1 MGILVLTHPQ
11 PAQPFVQAFE
21 RLLPDERVFVD
32 RETALAQADQVQAVL
47 LWRLVPGLLA
57 PFGALRF
64 VAASAAG
71 VDKILGPHLPQ
82 DLPVT
87 RTIDPEQNLQI
98 AQYVCAMVLRHVR
111 QSSLYDAQQRDRQWK
126 RHPMPQPCDITVGLL
141 GLGESGRV
149 VAGAL
154 RALGFSVVGW
164 SRSPKTV
171 PGVIAF
177 EGPQGLTDM
186 LAQCQVL
193 VCLLP
198 LTPETEGL
206 VNARLL
212 AALPPGAFLINVAR
226 GAHVVE
232 ADLEQALRSGHL
244 AGAAL
249 DVQSS
254 EPLPADSSLW
264 EVPGLILTPHVAS
277 LPSAQTVVMQVAEN
291 LQRAR
296 RNEPLLRVVDRTRGY

>member
-1 MGILVLTHPQ
+1 
-11 PAQPFVQAFE
+11 
-21 RLLPDERVFVD
+21 
-32 RETALAQADQVQAVL
+32 
-47 LWRLVPGLLA
+47 
-57 PFGALRF
+57 
-64 VAASAAG
+64 
-71 VDKILGPHLPQ
+71 
-82 DLPVT
+82 
-87 RTIDPEQNLQI
+87 
-98 AQYVCAMVLRHVR
+98 
-111 QSSLYDAQQRDRQWK
+111 
-126 RHPMPQPCDITVGLL
+126 
-141 GLGESGRV
+141 
-149 VAGAL
+149 
-154 RALGFSVVGW
+154 
-164 SRSPKTV
+164 
-171 PGVIAF
+171 
-177 EGPQGLTDM
+177 M